1 MFRTSGV
8 TGLLQRLNP
17 FVFGI
22 SGIELP
28 PVNGSSRY
36 SDFRDWD
43 DFLIETRSNNEAPG

>member
-1 MFRTSGV
+1 MLGTSGV

-36 SDFRDWD
+36 SHLRDC
-43 DFLIETRSNNEAPG
+43 DFLIATRSNNETPG